1 MSKRRLQV
9 LHAAFYWS
17 GVLLAVA
24 CGSIIMVA
32 HTTLFHSSEHM
43 PSSLVLGGLA
53 ILAFAA
59 SEAFNAALAKRKES
73 VDTPKSVQQVS
84 PMHVDIPRWLPV
96 EPDSVERDSRELLPD
111 QIAALTEA
119 MDLLDEVR
127 ERVSSHDIPAAMPLI
142 SDTRQRIASLVS
154 GSYRHADL
162 PVSRPAR
169 A

>member
-9 LHAAFYWS
+9 LHTAFYWS

-32 HTTLFHSSEHM
+32 HTTLLHSSEHM

-73 VDTPKSVQQVS
+73 VDTPKSVQQV
-84 PMHVDIPRWLPV
+84 HVDIPRWLPV

-162 PVSRPAR
+162 PVSGPAG

>member
-32 HTTLFHSSEHM
+32 HTTLLHSSEHM

-73 VDTPKSVQQVS
+73 VDTPKSVQQV
-84 PMHVDIPRWLPV
+84 HVDIPRWLPV

-154 GSYRHADL
+154 GSYRPADL